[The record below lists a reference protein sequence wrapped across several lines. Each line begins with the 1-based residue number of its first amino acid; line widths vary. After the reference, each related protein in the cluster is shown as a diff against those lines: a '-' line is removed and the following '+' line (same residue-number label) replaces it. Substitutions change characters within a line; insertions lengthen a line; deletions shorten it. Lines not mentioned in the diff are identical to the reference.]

1 MKLFTQLLPV
11 PYPVRCMPAER
22 VGALSERAVE
32 TLEFIRA
39 TMARSAAFTA
49 VPGRGGMV
57 MGGIALL
64 AAWTSARQESWR
76 AWLAVW
82 LVAAVVAS
90 ATGVEAIRRKSR
102 AAGMP
107 LWSETGRR
115 FAQAFVPALAA
126 GAVLTIGAVLDG
138 REDRLP
144 ATWLLL
150 YGAGIVAGAST
161 SIPILTALGVAIM
174 SLGFVA
180 AMLPAWWGTVCLAA
194 GFGGLQIIFGFIIAR
209 KHGG

>member
-1 MKLFTQLLPV
+1 MPV
-11 PYPVRCMPAER
+11 ER
-22 VGALSERAVE
+22 GVALSERAAE

-39 TMARSAAFTA
+39 TMARSASFTA
-49 VPGRGGMV
+49 VPGRGGMI

-64 AAWTSARQESWR
+64 AAWTSARQASWR
-76 AWLAVW
+76 GWLVVWLA
-82 LVAAVVAS
+82 AAVVA
-90 ATGVEAIRRKSR
+90 AAIGLEAMRRKAR

-126 GAVLTIGAVLDG
+126 GAALTVGAVLDG

-161 SIPILTALGVAIM
+161 SIPILTALG
-174 SLGFVA
+174 A
-180 AMLPAWWGTVCLAA
+180 AVMIVGAAAAVLPTAWGTVCLAA
-194 GFGGLQIIFGFIIAR
+194 GFGGLQLLFGFIIAR

>member
-1 MKLFTQLLPV
+1 MPV
-11 PYPVRCMPAER
+11 ER
-22 VGALSERAVE
+22 GAVLSERAVE

-49 VPGRGGMV
+49 VPGRGGV
-57 MGGIALL
+57 LMGVVGL
-64 AAWTSARQESWR
+64 AAAAISARQTTGR

-82 LVAAVVAS
+82 LAAAALAAAV
-90 ATGVEAIRRKSR
+90 GVETMRRKAR
-102 AAGMP
+102 AAGLP

-115 FAQAFVPALAA
+115 FAQAFIPAIAA
-126 GAVLTIGAVLDG
+126 GAALTLAAAIDG

-150 YGAGIVAGAST
+150 YGAGILAGAST
-161 SIPILTALGVAIM
+161 SIPVLTAVGVSFMIAG
-174 SLGFVA
+174 LVA
-180 AMLPAWWGTVCLAA
+180 VALPPAWGTVCLAA